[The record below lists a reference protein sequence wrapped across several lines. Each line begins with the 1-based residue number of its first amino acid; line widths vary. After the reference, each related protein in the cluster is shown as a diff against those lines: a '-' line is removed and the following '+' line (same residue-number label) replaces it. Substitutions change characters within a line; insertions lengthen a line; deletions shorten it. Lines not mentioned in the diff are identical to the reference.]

1 MFRLRSFWGR
11 SRSLFHSAAVSRDQV
26 LEQLQVCSAE
36 NQVFDVVGR
45 NKAKL
50 SASHVGCAI
59 GLLWQ
64 FQRERPQMLR
74 TIELVRNHP
83 QFLTLRV
90 LAENKISDMDDV
102 SVVDMLYDVLRL
114 NIEQHDSLV
123 QQLVTEAWNRL
134 ERFQMPTLSKFA
146 VCLSDQFLQHSPL
159 MGQITEIVSQRL
171 DSVEDARVLTTL
183 MISISSLASPQ
194 LRDALIEKAHD
205 LLEKMDPHQ
214 FNNPRRVVQFL
225 RNVKHN
231 HRPLL
236 EKCSQIL
243 LQNISH
249 LDAEHISIILG
260 LYQSMQFNNC
270 DFRLA
275 AKQRLIE
282 LVDNSSD
289 PATFTKLF
297 ASLGPMAGQGIREGL
312 ESTALLLADEFN
324 TQQALAV
331 VETMEEMQCRNLQLI
346 NKMAAIIC
354 TNLECYRAVEI
365 ARITQTL
372 LLLHCQNPEIFSRLR
387 TKLLH
392 YLHVSVYPYEVTMLT
407 RVMSMLPSH
416 RLDEGILSRVNA
428 VLPQCNLNDLNT
440 FAMVVAKW
448 IRNDPSYRHNT
459 PIKYVR
465 LLQTLNRCGH
475 ERLHKFDRLDVVLEE
490 VRYLSGEWFE
500 EMLLEESM
508 VTIQRL
514 LEQISLTNVPE
525 LAIYLT
531 RTNYLCA
538 ALLDRIASVTIEN
551 IDKIHHSA
559 TYATL
564 LPFAV
569 LNYDPPRAE
578 EFFDVCIQHF
588 TPYISSFDPHLLVL
602 LAYALAMADY
612 FPEEVIREIFN
623 VDFLAKLDAQLETLP
638 YALNLRVRLRLME
651 LNRAV
656 CLECPEFQV
665 PWFHERYCKQL
676 QKRANSSISPV
687 QKQIHKMLGE
697 VLGGIN
703 CAKVGVLTPYFYT
716 VDFEFVLDHHLQPI
730 PYSEQSQLQISENGK
745 VHWES
750 GSIDRERTELLPG
763 VRRVALDFLDSK
775 SFCKN
780 SRHMKGEAMMRKR
793 HLEILGY
800 HVLQIPHFEWN
811 SMELS
816 TQDALREYLRKK
828 IFTDLPFI

>member
-1 MFRLRSFWGR
+1 MFRLRLIRAG
-11 SRSLFHSAAVSRDQV
+11 SRRLFHSGAASRDQV
-26 LEQLQVCSAE
+26 LDQLQVCSAE
-36 NQVFDVVGR
+36 DQVFDVVDR

-50 SASHVGCAI
+50 SARHVGCAI

-64 FQRERPQMLR
+64 IQRERPQILR
-74 TIELVRNHP
+74 TVENVRNHP

-90 LAENKISDMDDV
+90 LAENKISLMDDG
-102 SVVDMLYDVLRL
+102 SVVNMLYDVLRL
-114 NIEQHDSLV
+114 NVEQHDSLV

-159 MGQITEIVSQRL
+159 MGQITDIVSRRL
-171 DSVEDARVLTTL
+171 DSIQDARVLTTL
-183 MISISSLASPQ
+183 MISISSLVSPK
-194 LRDALIEKAHD
+194 LRDALIEKAD
-205 LLEKMDPHQ
+205 ALLDQMDPLH

-225 RNVKHN
+225 RNIRHV

-236 EKCSQIL
+236 EKCNRIL
-243 LQNISH
+243 LQNIPH

-275 AKQRLIE
+275 AKQKLTE
-282 LVDNSSD
+282 LVDTSTD

-312 ESTALLLADEFN
+312 ESTALLLADELN
-324 TQQALAV
+324 AQQALGV
-331 VETMEEMQCRNLQLI
+331 METMEEMQCRNLQLI
-346 NKMAAIIC
+346 NKMAGIIFK
-354 TNLECYRAVEI
+354 NLETYRAVEI

-372 LLLHCQNPEIFSRLR
+372 ILLHCQNPEIFSRLR
-387 TKLLH
+387 TKLLL
-392 YLHVSVYPYEVTMLT
+392 YLQHSVYPYEVTMLT
-407 RVMSMLPSH
+407 RVLSMLPSS
-416 RLDEGILSRVNA
+416 RLDEGVLSRVNA
-428 VLPQCNLNDLNT
+428 VIPQCNLNDLNT

-459 PIKYVR
+459 PSKYVR

-475 ERLHKFDRLDVVLEE
+475 ERLHQFDRLEVVLEE
-490 VRYLSGEWFE
+490 VKYLSGEWFE
-500 EMLLEESM
+500 EMLLEQSM
-508 VTIQRL
+508 VTMQRL
-514 LEQISLTNVPE
+514 IDQISWTNIPE
-525 LAIYLT
+525 LAVYLT
-531 RTNYLCA
+531 RTNYLCTP
-538 ALLDRIASVTIEN
+538 LLDRIAGVMIEN
-551 IDKIHHSA
+551 IEKIHYSA
-559 TYATL
+559 TYAAL

-569 LNYDPPRAE
+569 LNYDPSGSE
-578 EFFDVCIQHF
+578 EFLDVCVQHF
-588 TPYISSFDPHLLVL
+588 TPHISSFDPHLLVL

-623 VDFLAKLDAQLETLP
+623 VDFLARLDAQLETLP
-638 YALNLRVRLRLME
+638 DALNMRVRLRLME

-665 PWFHERYCKQL
+665 PWFHERYCTQL
-676 QKRANSSISPV
+676 QKRANSSISAA
-687 QKQIHKMLGE
+687 QQQIHKMLGG
-697 VLGGIN
+697 VLGSIS
-703 CAKVGVLTPYFYT
+703 CARVGVLTPYFYT
-716 VDFEFVLDHHLQPI
+716 VDFEFILDRNLQPI
-730 PYSEQSQLQISENGK
+730 PYGESSPLQINENGK
-745 VHWES
+745 VQWES
-750 GSIDRERTELLPG
+750 KPADRERSELPPG
-763 VRRVALDFLDSK
+763 ARRIALDFLDAK

-780 SRHMKGEAMMRKR
+780 SRQMKGDATMRKR

-816 TQDALREYLRKK
+816 TEDAWREYLRRK
-828 IFTDLPFI
+828 IFTELP

>member
-1 MFRLRSFWGR
+1 MFRLRSFGVH
-11 SRSLFHSAAVSRDQV
+11 SRRLFHSGAVTRDQV
-26 LEQLQVCSAE
+26 LDQLQVCSTE
-36 NQVFDVVGR
+36 DQVFDVVGR

-50 SASHVGCAI
+50 SASHVGCAV

-74 TIELVRNHP
+74 TVELVRNHP

-90 LAENKISDMDDV
+90 LAENKIGLMDDV

-114 NIEQHDSLV
+114 NVEQHDSLV

-134 ERFQMPTLSKFA
+134 DRFQMPTLSKFA

-159 MGQITEIVSQRL
+159 MGQITDIVSQRL
-171 DSVEDARVLTTL
+171 NSIQDARVLTTL
-183 MISISSLASPQ
+183 MVSVSSLVSPP
-194 LRDALIEKAHD
+194 LRDALIVKAD
-205 LLEKMDPHQ
+205 ALLDRMDPLH

-225 RNVKHN
+225 RNIRHI

-236 EKCSQIL
+236 EKCNQIL
-243 LQNISH
+243 LQNIPH
-249 LDAEHISIILG
+249 LDADHISIVLG

-275 AKQRLIE
+275 AKRRLME
-282 LVDNSSD
+282 LMDTGAD

-312 ESTALLLADEFN
+312 ESTALLLADELSAH
-324 TQQALAV
+324 QALGV
-331 VETMEEMQCRNLQLI
+331 LETMEEMQCRNLQLI
-346 NKMAAIIC
+346 NKLAGIIFK
-354 TNLECYRAVEI
+354 NLETYRAVEI

-372 LLLHCQNPEIFSRLR
+372 ILLHCQNPEIFSRLR
-387 TKLLH
+387 IKLLH
-392 YLHVSVYPYEVTMLT
+392 YLQDSVYPYEVTMLT
-407 RVMSMLPSH
+407 RVLSMLPSP
-416 RLDEGILSRVNA
+416 RLDEGVLSRVSA
-428 VLPQCNLNDLNT
+428 VIPQCNLNDLNT

-459 PIKYVR
+459 RSRYVR
-465 LLQTLNRCGH
+465 LLQSLNRCGH
-475 ERLHKFDRLDVVLEE
+475 ERLHQFHRLDVLLEE
-490 VRYLSGEWFE
+490 AKYLSGEWFE

-508 VTIQRL
+508 VTTRRL
-514 LEQISLTNVPE
+514 IDQISWTNVPE
-525 LAIYLT
+525 LAVYLT
-531 RTNYLCA
+531 RTNYRCDTM
-538 ALLDRIASVTIEN
+538 LDRIAAVTVAN
-551 IDKIHHSA
+551 IDKIHYSA

-569 LNYDPPRAE
+569 LNYDPPTAE
-578 EFFDVCIQHF
+578 EFFHVCVQHF

-612 FPEEVIREIFN
+612 FPEDVIREIFT

-638 YALNLRVRLRLME
+638 DALNMRVRLRLME

-665 PWFHERYCKQL
+665 PWFHERYCAQL
-676 QKRANSSISPV
+676 QKRVNSSVSAA
-687 QKQIHKMLGE
+687 QQQIHKMLGE
-697 VLGGIN
+697 VLGSIG
-703 CAKVGVLTPYFYT
+703 CARVGVLTPYFYS
-716 VDFEFVLDHHLQPI
+716 VDFEFVLDRHLQPI
-730 PYSEQSQLQISENGK
+730 PYSEPSPLHISENGK
-745 VHWES
+745 VRWES
-750 GSIDRERTELLPG
+750 KSADRERAELPPG
-763 VRRVALDFLDSK
+763 ARRVALDFLDSK
-775 SFCKN
+775 SFCRT
-780 SRHMKGEAMMRKR
+780 SRQMKGEAMMRKR

-816 TQDALREYLRKK
+816 TPDAWRDYLRKK
-828 IFTDLPFI
+828 IFSELP